1 MNVTIQ
7 KPNKADNGSITFPG
21 LHCWNPE
28 TEVITIAAQVSGKR
42 VSCRVSY
49 SDIKIRFSEMAET
62 PLLTA
67 KKYRKEIEEVAKIL
81 IKNKTYEED
90 GSIKINY
97 QDLIQ

>member
-1 MNVTIQ
+1 
-7 KPNKADNGSITFPG
+7 
-21 LHCWNPE
+21 
-28 TEVITIAAQVSGKR
+28 
-42 VSCRVSY
+42 
-49 SDIKIRFSEMAET
+49 MAET